1 MNYIILLLAMVLAA
15 CKVGSVAIC
24 TFSFVG
30 NIVAYP
36 IEVTKFTYT
45 WLRVFV
51 PTLLTE
57 VSVAVYYDK
66 CYISPCKC

>member
-45 WLRVFV
+45 WL
-51 PTLLTE
+51 
-57 VSVAVYYDK
+57 
-66 CYISPCKC
+66 